1 MTDAGAR
8 PLALPGPAQADPRRP
23 HLIAAG
29 PGTGKTYTM
38 VERYRWLVEHE
49 RLAPESI
56 LAVTFTD
63 AAATEWRERLE
74 RELDRSLETAPIG
87 TFHAICSRL
96 LQEHAYEIGIPREL
110 RALDDVDQRLL
121 QQSLAADLRSGAAGR
136 LPEDLRALQPDDVDT
151 LLRRGPTFA
160 LQLKGRGVD
169 PATFLERALTHH
181 QSAWGERAHVDE
193 ARAELES
200 IQVLHAVYAAYEER
214 LEELGRL
221 DFDDLLLRVTNALEQ
236 FPGFRDTCHRRFAH
250 ILVDEFQDTNRLQ
263 LELIRR
269 LAAPGFGNVTAVG
282 DEKQSIYGW
291 RDADIANIQRRFP
304 GERLPLTRNWRSRQE
319 ILDLATDFIRR
330 DPLFEH
336 EPPLQAERGAGGRC
350 VSLVMAPDAGT
361 EAEWVVRRIRSQ
373 IAAGRRPGAIA
384 ILATS
389 VRRLPADFEEQL
401 RLHGVPYLTSAGS
414 GFFDREEVKDMLAL
428 LRLVSDPMDDG
439 ALVRVLQ
446 GPLVRLTDRALYRIA
461 HRRLVLQDDGISL
474 YRESGVRLRDCVE
487 RARAEGWPELTGDE
501 ARRLQETLAAV
512 DDLGRHADTLSI
524 AELLQQV
531 LERTGYLRH
540 ATLRSR
546 REGPRALRNLHK
558 VVAMASR
565 FETQQLLAGVD
576 DFVARVQAVME
587 ATVPVAEAEEEATDA
602 VHLLTVHAAKGLE
615 FESVFLVHLERPF
628 ARESG
633 ENLFFDPETYGFVM
647 KWWHG
652 KVTTRYDEHTPN
664 AASRAQQLEERRR
677 VVYVAL
683 TRARDELTISATR
696 EEPGPADVEVEV
708 DDHFAELLQWG
719 LLNPEA
725 TQVVTAEQLDLPG
738 STAVGPP
745 PATGVAP
752 DLVPRLL
759 ERVERLRDVTAV
771 PVADRA
777 AVDAHGS
784 LRLTFSQL
792 HTLEVCPVRYRY
804 AEVWRLPE
812 PPDELRWRGGQGS
825 AGTVLGS
832 AVHEALAAAH
842 QLGGS
847 PLGHYR
853 GPAEGREML
862 ERYAADPMA
871 TAPTLG
877 VEVEFNLLLESRD
890 AGPGVRL
897 RGIVDRICEVDGR
910 TVLVD
915 YKTNARLDPRLQ
927 AAYEEQLRLYGLAAA
942 RGLLPGGHAPDL
954 VLYDLRHQRRVQV
967 VPDAAGAERRAL
979 AAAGQIASGDFR
991 LGPEHRDRPCSLCA
1005 YRPICPDHR

>member
-1 MTDAGAR
+1 MTAT
-8 PLALPGPAQADPRRP
+8 LPAGPAQADPRRP

-29 PGTGKTYTM
+29 PGTGKTSTM

-63 AAATEWRERLE
+63 AAASEWRQRLE
-74 RELDRSLETAPIG
+74 RELGRPLEAAPIG

-96 LQEHAYEIGIPREL
+96 LQEHAYEIGVPREL
-110 RALDDVDQRLL
+110 RALDEVDQRLL
-121 QQSLAADLRSGAAGR
+121 QQGLVADLQSGAAGR
-136 LPEDLRALQPDDVDT
+136 LPEDLHALQPDDIEA

-160 LQLKGRGVD
+160 LRLKGRGVG
-169 PATFLERALTHH
+169 PGAFLTRARARH
-181 QSAWGERAHVDE
+181 QEAWGERANHEE

-200 IQVLHAVYAAYEER
+200 IQVLHAVYSAYEER
-214 LEELGRL
+214 LEEVGRL
-221 DFDDLLLRVTNALEQ
+221 DFDDLLLRVTDALEQ
-236 FPGFRDTCHRRFAH
+236 FPGFADSCHRRFAH

-291 RDADIANIQRRFP
+291 RDADIANIQRGFP
-304 GERLPLTRNWRSRQE
+304 GERLPLVRNWRSRQE
-319 ILDLATDFIRR
+319 VLDVATDFIRR
-330 DPLFEH
+330 DPLFER
-336 EPPLQAERGAGGRC
+336 EPSLVAERGAGGRC
-350 VSLVMAPDAGT
+350 VSLLMAPDART
-361 EAEWVVRRIRSQ
+361 EAEWIVRQVRQ
-373 IAAGRRPGAIA
+373 QVAAGRRPGSIA

-401 RLHGVPYLTSAGS
+401 RLQGVPYVTSAGS

-446 GPLVRLTDRALYRIA
+446 GPLVRLGDRVLYRLA

-487 RARAEGWPELTGDE
+487 RARGEGWPELSADQ
-501 ARRLQETLAAV
+501 ARRVEETLKAA
-512 DDLGRHADTLSI
+512 DDLSERADTLSI
-524 AELLQQV
+524 AELLQEV
-531 LERTGYLRH
+531 LDRTGYLRH

-565 FETQQLLAGVD
+565 FESQQTLAGVS
-576 DFVARVQAVME
+576 DFVARMQAVME
-587 ATVPVAEAEEEATDA
+587 ATVPVAEAGEEAADA

-615 FESVFLVHLERPF
+615 FESVFLAHLERPY

-633 ENLFFDPETYGFVM
+633 ENFFFDPETYGFVM

-652 KVTTRYDEHTPN
+652 KVTARYDEHTPN
-664 AASRAQQLEERRR
+664 ADSRAQQLGERRR

-683 TRARDELTISATR
+683 TRARDELTVSATR
-696 EEPGPADVEVEV
+696 EELGPEDVDVQI
-708 DDHFAELLQWG
+708 DDHFAELLQWAVV
-719 LLNPEA
+719 NPEA
-725 TQVVTAEQLDLPG
+725 ARVVTAEQLDLPG
-738 STAVGPP
+738 STPAVPPP
-745 PATGVAP
+745 PASVAP
-752 DLVPRLL
+752 DLVPRLV
-759 ERVERLRDVTAV
+759 ERVERLRALSADT
-771 PVADRA
+771 VAARA
-777 AVDAHGS
+777 ATAGRPGPV
-784 LRLTFSQL
+784 RLTFSQL
-792 HTLEVCPVRYRY
+792 HTLELCPVRYRY

-812 PPDELRWRGGQGS
+812 PPDELRWQGGQAASG
-825 AGTVLGS
+825 AAHLGS

-842 QLGGS
+842 YLGGS
-847 PLGHYR
+847 PLDHYT
-853 GPAEGREML
+853 GPDGGREML
-862 ERYAADPMA
+862 ERYATDPLA
-871 TAPTLG
+871 GAPTLG

-890 AGPGVRL
+890 GGPGVRL
-897 RGIVDRICEVDGR
+897 AGIVDRICEEGGR
-910 TVLVD
+910 TVLID

-927 AAYEEQLRLYGLAAA
+927 AAYEEQLRLYGLAAV
-942 RGLLPGGHAPDL
+942 RGLLPGRRDVDL
-954 VLYDLRHQRRVQV
+954 VLYDLRQGRQIPVL
-967 VPDAAGAERRAL
+967 PDPAGAESRAL

-991 LGPEHRDRPCSLCA
+991 LGPEHRNRPCSLCA
-1005 YRPICPDHR
+1005 YRPICPDRR